1 MRVLIVD
8 DTSRARRSMKAL
20 LEVWYPLEEVREAA
34 NGTDAVHLAEEF
46 QPDIILMDA
55 RMPGM
60 GGLEATR
67 VIKGKWPQIKI
78 IVLSVFMD
86 FQALALEA
94 GADAFISKSDP
105 PEILRK
111 TLEEFMPE
119 KS

>member
-1 MRVLIVD
+1 MRVLIAD

-20 LEVWYPLEEVREAA
+20 LEVWHQLDEVREAA
-34 NGTDAVHLAEEF
+34 NGTEAVQLAEEF

-60 GGLEATR
+60 GGLEAMR
-67 VIKGKWPQIKI
+67 VIKERWPQIKI
-78 IVLSVFMD
+78 IILSVFMEY
-86 FQALALEA
+86 QSLALEA

-105 PEILRK
+105 PERLRK
-111 TLEEFMPE
+111 TLEEFMKE